1 MNETIVASTTRTFNG
16 DSVSPILIYRRL
28 QGKQKFFMESSRR
41 LTTEIEGIL
50 KGQMQPLEALSILVP
65 PAASSGVLKRT
76 AAAIVH
82 KIEQFPRSF
91 SGGVIGFVSLNGNIN
106 FTILQQ
112 AMVIK
117 QQRAYIQAGANILMD
132 TLELDANLEIRKK
145 LKAFLNIEV

>member
-1 MNETIVASTTRTFNG
+1 MCIPGTIHLVDYMKPMQFKHS
-16 DSVSPILIYRRL
+16 I
-28 QGKQKFFMESSRR
+28 R

-65 PAASSGVLKRT
+65 PAASSGVPKRT

-106 FTILQQ
+106 FTILQR

-117 QQRAYIQAGANILMD
+117 QQRRIF
-132 TLELDANLEIRKK
+132 K
-145 LKAFLNIEV
+145 LAPTY